1 MGAPALSFVFN
12 YNNEIECT
20 FLRTVYAFCNTII
33 IIVFIVYIPQEKGKE
48 EVHFTTLLEAF
59 NNNDGNDSSN
69 VTFKKSMCLFHNL
82 S

>member
-20 FLRTVYAFCNTII
+20 FLRTDLCLLQYNNN
-33 IIVFIVYIPQEKGKE
+33 YRLHEKGKE
-48 EVHFTTLLEAF
+48 EFHFITLLEAF
-59 NNNDGNDSSN
+59 NNNDSNDSSN
-69 VTFKKSMCLFHNL
+69 VTFKKSLCFFHNL